1 LGHNM
6 KKIIILISL
15 VFLIAIPAQAENS
28 IRNENQ
34 TTLYATEEDTG
45 PMQSV
50 DRFGNLLTRVI
61 DPSSGLSQSVVPES
75 GSVGLNGTIN
85 VPQALFLVGTDTIEA
100 ASTTTVLNLTS
111 HAARI
116 GDWITPTGG
125 TAGNINVGIPV
136 CATATNTVTLC
147 YPLPATPSTD
157 AIKIERPNPARAVA
171 FNGVQQA
178 TDTIPP
184 LVIRNEN
191 AAAINT
197 TNLAYGVFSANR
209 EGALYTSTSTL
220 FNDAN
225 NGKLAVVDED
235 IAFAASDALTKVG
248 GQANS
253 AIFQSVGTTGDVAPF
268 SMDLGNRLVT
278 TNAPAGEMWYACSD
292 AETGTSTNAIKAAVA
307 SNRMYVTSFTCSNT
321 SAVASQITFLDS
333 VTAIAIGS
341 IPALAT
347 GGNYHAT
354 FPIPLRMAVNTQ
366 LGYIMT
372 TTATSTTCC
381 AAGYISTI

>member
-1 LGHNM
+1 M
-6 KKIIILISL
+6 KKLLLLSLLIPS
-15 VFLIAIPAQAENS
+15 IALSQGWQIPNPAGTPRALPTPGTSMSKANVD
-28 IRNENQ
+28 IYGNQ
-34 TTLYATEEDTG
+34 QVVTVG
-45 PMQSV
+45 S
-50 DRFGNLLTRVI
+50 GG
-61 DPSSGLSQSVVPES
+61 SGLSQSVVPES
-75 GSVGLNGTIN
+75 GSVGLNGGLV

-116 GDWITPTGG
+116 GDWVTPTGG

-136 CATATNTVTLC
+136 CSTTANTVTLC

-157 AIKIERPNPARAVA
+157 AIKIERPNPSRAVA

-235 IAFAASDALTKVG
+235 IAFAPSDALTKVG
-248 GQANS
+248 GQALS
-253 AIFQSVGTTGDVAPF
+253 AVAQSVGTSGDVAPF
-268 SMDLGNRLVT
+268 AMDLGNRLITSNSPSGEIVVGCNTAIVT
-278 TNAPAGEMWYACSD
+278 AT
-292 AETGTSTNAIKAAVA
+292 TGTIIAATA
-307 SNRMYVTSFTCSNT
+307 SKFTFVTSLSCTNT
-321 SAVASQITFLDS
+321 GAAATRVILEDGAGTDLANVLLPATTGFAHVSFPSPVRTSVVNSVIQANVIT
-333 VTAIAIGS
+333 
-341 IPALAT
+341 
-347 GGNYHAT
+347 
-354 FPIPLRMAVNTQ
+354 
-366 LGYIMT
+366 
-372 TTATSTTCC
+372 TSSSTICC
-381 AAGYISTI
+381 ASGFVGAI